1 VAGRPPTRIV
11 RLVVHGG
18 QRTSEHQRTRTGDR
32 ESCPAG
38 RGPWVPRFAA
48 SGLAGTSSGDRS
60 ARDLAPVAT
69 FHRQKSNHP
78 TFRPTRRNNLN
89 RPTARSACDMPLAA
103 IITSMA
109 VEMCE
114 FVETIKHCRLGGF
127 ADCEQTPVYSG
138 VSKLVDE
145 LAPVWDTEQGNGGF
159 GLSKVCC
166 PVA

>member
-1 VAGRPPTRIV
+1 MPP
-11 RLVVHGG
+11 
-18 QRTSEHQRTRTGDR
+18 
-32 ESCPAG
+32 
-38 RGPWVPRFAA
+38 
-48 SGLAGTSSGDRS
+48 
-60 ARDLAPVAT
+60 
-69 FHRQKSNHP
+69 
-78 TFRPTRRNNLN
+78 
-89 RPTARSACDMPLAA
+89 AA

-159 GLSKVCC
+159 GPSKVCC